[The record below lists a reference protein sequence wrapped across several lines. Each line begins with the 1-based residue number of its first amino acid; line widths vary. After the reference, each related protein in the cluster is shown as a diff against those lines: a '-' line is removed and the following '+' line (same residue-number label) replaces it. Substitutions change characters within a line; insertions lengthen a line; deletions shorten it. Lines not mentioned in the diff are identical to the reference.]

1 MIHLLRLCMHHS
13 VSECPSSPIGERAWH
28 LYSVKPLHGKS
39 SDMPPGVRPPSRKAP
54 RAVARPESGSLA
66 LQLGAQIVL
75 SGIQLVL
82 AGIGIGVLMAAPIG
96 LVNILCI

>member
-1 MIHLLRLCMHHS
+1 
-13 VSECPSSPIGERAWH
+13 
-28 LYSVKPLHGKS
+28 
-39 SDMPPGVRPPSRKAP
+39 
-54 RAVARPESGSLA
+54 

-75 SGIQLVL
+75 SGIL